1 MKIDTALYTIK
12 RKMTFYFLEAA
23 CLSMVPTY
31 SEHKEDPKPYHQINP
46 P

>member
-23 CLSMVPTY
+23 CLSMVHIPNTKKTR
-31 SEHKEDPKPYHQINP
+31 SHITKSIRHN
-46 P
+46 